1 MKKLAVIILSM
12 FLLVACQPA
21 KNGAGNEGNTN
32 AGSNGAES
40 TTASGSELEDRTY
53 IVGLDDTF
61 APMGFRDEKGE
72 LVGFDIELAEDAA
85 KKMGIEV
92 EFQPIDWSMKET
104 ELDGG
109 NIDFIWNGYSITPE
123 RQEKV
128 SFSEAYLENRQIIVT
143 QADSKV
149 NSKADLKDKVVTVQA
164 ESSALEAVNKDQEFI
179 ANLSEAPVE
188 YATNVECFKDVENG
202 RADAIIVDE
211 VLARYYMK
219 QNGEENYKVL
229 EDNFGDEEF
238 AVGMRKDDAALVDAL
253 NKAFAEQKED
263 GTYDKIYAKWFSE
276 N

>member
-21 KNGAGNEGNTN
+21 KNGVGNEGNTN

-149 NSKADLKDKVVTVQA
+149 KSKADLKDKVVTVQA

-229 EDNFGDEEF
+229 EDNFGDEKF

>member
-21 KNGAGNEGNTN
+21 KNGAGHEGNTN

-85 KKMGIEV
+85 KKMGIEL

-149 NSKADLKDKVVTVQA
+149 KSKADLKDKVVTVQA

-229 EDNFGDEEF
+229 EDNFGDEKF